1 MKLTV
6 SHPSHIR
13 EGVTIKTI
21 MWSKVAILAFISLL
35 AVGMY
40 ATSSITLGLSALA
53 LVLVSVL
60 AAVLTEAGI
69 QKLTNQELTI
79 KDGDAVLIG
88 LIIALL
94 LPPEDIKLWI
104 PVVGAFFAVALV
116 KHGFGGL
123 GSTLFNPAI
132 AAWVFMNMSWG
143 MLTGSEYVSHLGSA
157 SYNILFLGSYSDI
170 IIESGAVR
178 FAEISSVFLI
188 IGGLY
193 LIYKKYIDWRI
204 PLLYLSSTI
213 IVAVIIGEELSY
225 VITGML
231 FLGVFILAPDPTTS
245 PITKNGRI
253 IYGLLCGIMTVI
265 YGYLTYNY
273 VVAVLYTVFF
283 ANAVAPFIEKNTYPK
298 PVNEVQS

>member
-21 MWSKVAILAFISLL
+21 MWSKIVILLIL
-35 AVGMY
+35 
-40 ATSSITLGLSALA
+40 TLFSVVVFGLQALA

-88 LIIALL
+88 LIMALL
-94 LPPEDIKLWI
+94 LPPDIKLWI

-143 MLTGSEYVSHLGSA
+143 ALTGSKSIPHISEYTDL
-157 SYNILFLGSYSDI
+157 LMEF
-170 IIESGAVR
+170 GAGR
-178 FAEISSVFLI
+178 LAEVSSVVLI

-213 IVAVIIGEELSY
+213 VVAVILGEELSY
-225 VITGML
+225 VMTGML

-253 IYGLLCGIMTVI
+253 IYGLLCGILTVV

-298 PVNEVQS
+298 PVNEVPA

>member
-21 MWSKVAILAFISLL
+21 MWSKIVILLILSLTSVAVF
-35 AVGMY
+35 G
-40 ATSSITLGLSALA
+40 LGVLA
-53 LVLVSVL
+53 LLLVSVL

-79 KDGDAVLIG
+79 QDGDAVLIG

-94 LPPEDIKLWI
+94 LPPDIKLWI

-116 KHGFGGL
+116 KHAFGGL

-143 MLTGSEYVSHLGSA
+143 ALTGSKSVPHIGEYTDL
-157 SYNILFLGSYSDI
+157 LMEF
-170 IIESGAVR
+170 GAGR
-178 FAEISSVFLI
+178 MAEVSSVVLI

-193 LIYKKYIDWRI
+193 LMYKKYIDWRI
-204 PLLYLSSTI
+204 PLFYLSSTI
-213 IVAVIIGEELSY
+213 IMAVILGEELSY
-225 VITGML
+225 VLTGML

-265 YGYLTYNY
+265 YGFLTYNY
-273 VVAVLYTVFF
+273 VVAVLYTIFF
-283 ANAVAPFIEKNTYPK
+283 ANAVAPFIEKNTFPK
-298 PVNEVQS
+298 PVNEVPK

>member
-21 MWSKVAILAFISLL
+21 MWSKIIILLILSLFS
-35 AVGMY
+35 VVVF
-40 ATSSITLGLSALA
+40 GLQALA
-53 LVLVSVL
+53 LVVVSVS

-69 QKLTNQELTI
+69 QKLTNQKLTI
-79 KDGDAVLIG
+79 QDGDAVLIG

-94 LPPEDIKLWI
+94 LPPDIKLWI

-116 KHGFGGL
+116 KHAFGGL

-143 MLTGSEYVSHLGSA
+143 ALTGSKSIPHISEYTDL
-157 SYNILFLGSYSDI
+157 LMEF
-170 IIESGAVR
+170 GAGR
-178 FAEISSVFLI
+178 LAEVSSVVLI

-204 PLLYLSSTI
+204 PLFYLSSTI
-213 IVAVIIGEELSY
+213 IVAVILGEELSY

-253 IYGLLCGIMTVI
+253 IYGLLCGILTVV

-298 PVNEVQS
+298 PVNEVPA

>member
-21 MWSKVAILAFISLL
+21 MWSKIVILLILSLTSVAVF
-35 AVGMY
+35 G
-40 ATSSITLGLSALA
+40 LGVLA
-53 LVLVSVL
+53 LLLVSVL

-79 KDGDAVLIG
+79 QDGDAVLIG

-94 LPPEDIKLWI
+94 LPPDIKLWI

-116 KHGFGGL
+116 KHAFGGL

-143 MLTGSEYVSHLGSA
+143 ALTGSKSIPHIGEYTDL
-157 SYNILFLGSYSDI
+157 LMEF
-170 IIESGAVR
+170 GAGR
-178 FAEISSVFLI
+178 MAEVSSVVLI

-193 LIYKKYIDWRI
+193 LMYKKYIDWRI
-204 PLLYLSSTI
+204 PLFYLSSTI
-213 IVAVIIGEELSY
+213 IMAVILGEELSY
-225 VITGML
+225 VLTGML

-273 VVAVLYTVFF
+273 VVAVLYTIFF
-283 ANAVAPFIEKNTYPK
+283 ANAVAPFIEKNTFPK
-298 PVNEVQS
+298 PVNEVPK

>member
-1 MKLTV
+1 MKFTV

-13 EGVTIKTI
+13 EGVTIKSI
-21 MWSKVAILAFISLL
+21 MWSKIVILLVLSLFS
-35 AVGMY
+35 VVVF
-40 ATSSITLGLSALA
+40 GLQALA
-53 LVLVSVL
+53 LLLVSIL

-79 KDGDAVLIG
+79 QDGDAVLIG

-94 LPPEDIKLWI
+94 LPPGIELWI
-104 PVVGAFFAVALV
+104 PVVGVFFAVALV

-132 AAWVFMNMSWG
+132 AAWVFMNMSWKA
-143 MLTGSEYVSHLGSA
+143 LAGSKSISIPHIGEYTDL
-157 SYNILFLGSYSDI
+157 LMEF
-170 IIESGAVR
+170 GAGR
-178 FAEISSVFLI
+178 MAEVSSVVLI

-213 IVAVIIGEELSY
+213 IMAVILGEELSY
-225 VITGML
+225 VLTGML

-298 PVNEVQS
+298 PVNEVPA

>member
-13 EGVTIKTI
+13 KGVTIKTI
-21 MWSKVAILAFISLL
+21 MWSKIVILLILSLFS
-35 AVGMY
+35 VVVF
-40 ATSSITLGLSALA
+40 GLEALA
-53 LVLVSVL
+53 LVLVSVS

-69 QKLTNQELTI
+69 QKLTNQKLTI
-79 KDGDAVLIG
+79 QDGDAVLIG

-94 LPPEDIKLWI
+94 LPPDIKLWI

-116 KHGFGGL
+116 KHAFGGL

-143 MLTGSEYVSHLGSA
+143 ALTGSKSIPHISEYTD
-157 SYNILFLGSYSDI
+157 LFM
-170 IIESGAVR
+170 EFGAGR
-178 FAEISSVFLI
+178 LAEVSSVVLI

-193 LIYKKYIDWRI
+193 LIHKKYIDWRI
-204 PLLYLSSTI
+204 PFFYLSSTI
-213 IVAVIIGEELSY
+213 IMAVILGEELSY
-225 VITGML
+225 VLTGML

-298 PVNEVQS
+298 PVNEVPA

>member
-21 MWSKVAILAFISLL
+21 MWSKIVILLIL
-35 AVGMY
+35 
-40 ATSSITLGLSALA
+40 TLFSVVVFGLQALA

-88 LIIALL
+88 LIMALL
-94 LPPEDIKLWI
+94 LPPDIELWI

-143 MLTGSEYVSHLGSA
+143 ALTGSKSIPHISEYTDL
-157 SYNILFLGSYSDI
+157 LMEF
-170 IIESGAVR
+170 GAGR
-178 FAEISSVFLI
+178 LAEVSSVVLI

-213 IVAVIIGEELSY
+213 VVAVILGEELSY
-225 VITGML
+225 VMTGML

-253 IYGLLCGIMTVI
+253 IYGLLCGILTVV

-298 PVNEVQS
+298 PVNEVPA

>member
-13 EGVTIKTI
+13 EGVTINKI
-21 MWSKVAILAFISLL
+21 MWSKIAILAVLSLFSAVVFGPEAL
-35 AVGMY
+35 AV
-40 ATSSITLGLSALA
+40 
-53 LVLVSVL
+53 VLVSVL
-60 AAVLTEAGI
+60 AAVLTETGI
-69 QKLTNQELTI
+69 QKLTKQELTI

-88 LIIALL
+88 LVMALL
-94 LPPEDIKLWI
+94 LPPTVALWI

-116 KHGFGGL
+116 KHAFGGL

-143 MLTGSEYVSHLGSA
+143 TLTGSESIPHISEYTDLFIEYGSGRLGEVSSL
-157 SYNILFLGSYSDI
+157 I
-170 IIESGAVR
+170 
-178 FAEISSVFLI
+178 LI

-204 PLLYLSSTI
+204 PTLYLISTI
-213 IVAVIIGEELSY
+213 VMALLIGEELSY

-231 FLGVFILAPDPTTS
+231 FLGIFILAPDPTTS
-245 PITKNGRI
+245 PITKKGRF
-253 IYGLLCGIMTVI
+253 IYGILCGILTVV
-265 YGYLTYNY
+265 YGYLTYDY

-283 ANAVAPFIEKNTYPK
+283 ANAVAPFIEKNTFPK
-298 PVNEVQS
+298 PVNEVSA

>member
-21 MWSKVAILAFISLL
+21 MWSKIVILLILSLFS
-35 AVGMY
+35 VVVF
-40 ATSSITLGLSALA
+40 GLQALA

-94 LPPEDIKLWI
+94 LPPDIKLWI

-143 MLTGSEYVSHLGSA
+143 ALTGSKSIPH
-157 SYNILFLGSYSDI
+157 I
-170 IIESGAVR
+170 SGYTDLLMEFGAGR
-178 FAEISSVFLI
+178 LAEVSSVVLI
-188 IGGLY
+188 IGGMY

-204 PLLYLSSTI
+204 PLFYLSSTI
-213 IVAVIIGEELSY
+213 IVAVILGEELSY
-225 VITGML
+225 VMTGML
-231 FLGVFILAPDPTTS
+231 FLGVFILAPDPPTS

-253 IYGLLCGIMTVI
+253 IYGLLCGILTVV

-298 PVNEVQS
+298 PVNEVPA

>member
-13 EGVTIKTI
+13 QGVTIKTI
-21 MWSKVAILAFISLL
+21 MWSKVAILAFVSLL

-40 ATSSITLGLSALA
+40 ASSSITLGLSALA

-94 LPPEDIKLWI
+94 LPPDIKLWI

-143 MLTGSEYVSHLGSA
+143 ALTGSKSIPHIGEYTDL
-157 SYNILFLGSYSDI
+157 LMEF
-170 IIESGAVR
+170 GAGR
-178 FAEISSVFLI
+178 LAEVSSVVLI

-213 IVAVIIGEELSY
+213 IVAVILGEELSY
-225 VITGML
+225 VLTGML

-265 YGYLTYNY
+265 YGYLTFNY

-298 PVNEVQS
+298 PVNEVPA

>member
-13 EGVTIKTI
+13 EGVTIKNI
-21 MWSKVAILAFISLL
+21 MWSKIVIL
-35 AVGMY
+35 
-40 ATSSITLGLSALA
+40 SIVCLFSVVVFGLGALA
-53 LVLVSVL
+53 LVVVSVL
-60 AAVLTEAGI
+60 AAVLTEVGI

-79 KDGDAVLIG
+79 QDGDAVLIG
-88 LIIALL
+88 LIIAML
-94 LPPEDIKLWI
+94 LPPDIKLWI

-116 KHGFGGL
+116 KHAFGGL

-132 AAWVFMNMSWG
+132 SAWVFMNMSWG
-143 MLTGSEYVSHLGSA
+143 ALTGSKSIPHIGEYTDL
-157 SYNILFLGSYSDI
+157 LMEF
-170 IIESGAVR
+170 GAGR
-178 FAEISSVFLI
+178 LAEVSSVVLI
-188 IGGLY
+188 IGGMY

-213 IVAVIIGEELSY
+213 IMAVILGEELSY
-225 VITGML
+225 VLTGML

-298 PVNEVQS
+298 PVNEVPA

>member
-21 MWSKVAILAFISLL
+21 MWSKIVILLILSLFS
-35 AVGMY
+35 VVVFG
-40 ATSSITLGLSALA
+40 LGALA

-88 LIIALL
+88 LIMALL
-94 LPPEDIKLWI
+94 LPPDIKLWI

-143 MLTGSEYVSHLGSA
+143 ALTGSGSIPHIGEYTDLVMEFGAGRLG
-157 SYNILFLGSYSDI
+157 
-170 IIESGAVR
+170 EV
-178 FAEISSVFLI
+178 SSVVLI

-193 LIYKKYIDWRI
+193 LMYKKYIDWRI

-213 IVAVIIGEELSY
+213 IMAVMLGEELSY

-298 PVNEVQS
+298 PVNEVPA

>member
-13 EGVTIKTI
+13 EGVTIKNI
-21 MWSKVAILAFISLL
+21 MWSKVVILALVSLL
-35 AVGMY
+35 AVVMY
-40 ATSSITLGLSALA
+40 ARSSITLGLSALG

-60 AAVLTEAGI
+60 SAVLTEAGI
-69 QKLTNQELTI
+69 QKFTKQELTI

-88 LIIALL
+88 LIMALL
-94 LPPEDIKLWI
+94 LPPVIKLWI
-104 PVVGAFFAVALV
+104 PVLGAFFAVALV

-143 MLTGSEYVSHLGSA
+143 TLTGSGSVSHLGNA
-157 SYNILFLGSYSDI
+157 SYNLLLGRYSDI
-170 IIESGAVR
+170 IIESGAGR
-178 FAEISSVFLI
+178 LAEVSSVILI

-193 LIYKKYIDWRI
+193 LIYKKYIDWRM
-204 PLLYLSSTI
+204 PLFYFVGAI
-213 IVAVIIGEELSY
+213 GMAVIVGEELSY
-225 VITGML
+225 VVTGML
-231 FLGVFILAPDPTTS
+231 FLGMFILVPDPATS

-253 IYGLLCGIMTVI
+253 IYGLICGILTVI

-273 VVAVLYTVFF
+273 IVAVLYTVFF
-283 ANAVAPFIEKNTYPK
+283 ANAISPFIEKSTLPK
-298 PVNEVQS
+298 PVNEVAS

>member
-1 MKLTV
+1 MKFTV

-21 MWSKVAILAFISLL
+21 MWSKIVILLILSLFS
-35 AVGMY
+35 VVVF
-40 ATSSITLGLSALA
+40 GLQALA

-94 LPPEDIKLWI
+94 LPPDIKLWI

-143 MLTGSEYVSHLGSA
+143 ALTGSKSIPH
-157 SYNILFLGSYSDI
+157 I
-170 IIESGAVR
+170 SGYTDLLMEFGAGR
-178 FAEISSVFLI
+178 LAEVSSVVLI
-188 IGGLY
+188 IGGMY

-204 PLLYLSSTI
+204 PLFYLSSTI
-213 IVAVIIGEELSY
+213 IVAVILGEELSY
-225 VITGML
+225 VMTGML
-231 FLGVFILAPDPTTS
+231 FLGVFILAPDPPTS

-253 IYGLLCGIMTVI
+253 IYGLLCGILTVV

-298 PVNEVQS
+298 PVNEVPA

>member
-21 MWSKVAILAFISLL
+21 MWSKIVILLILSLTSVAVF
-35 AVGMY
+35 G
-40 ATSSITLGLSALA
+40 LGVLA

-79 KDGDAVLIG
+79 QDGDAVLIG

-94 LPPEDIKLWI
+94 LPPDIKLWI

-116 KHGFGGL
+116 KHAFGGL

-143 MLTGSEYVSHLGSA
+143 ALTGSKSIPHIGEYTDL
-157 SYNILFLGSYSDI
+157 LMEF
-170 IIESGAVR
+170 GAGR
-178 FAEISSVFLI
+178 MAEVSSVVLI

-193 LIYKKYIDWRI
+193 LMYKKYIDWRI

-213 IVAVIIGEELSY
+213 IMAVILGEELSY
-225 VITGML
+225 VLTGML

-273 VVAVLYTVFF
+273 VVAVLYTIFF
-283 ANAVAPFIEKNTYPK
+283 ANAVAPFIEKNTFPK
-298 PVNEVQS
+298 PVNEVPK

>member
-21 MWSKVAILAFISLL
+21 MWSKIVILLILSLFS
-35 AVGMY
+35 VVVF
-40 ATSSITLGLSALA
+40 GLEALA

-60 AAVLTEAGI
+60 AAVLTEAAI

-79 KDGDAVLIG
+79 QDGDAVLIG

-94 LPPEDIKLWI
+94 LPPDIKLWI

-116 KHGFGGL
+116 KHAFGGL

-143 MLTGSEYVSHLGSA
+143 ALTWSKSIPHIGEYTDL
-157 SYNILFLGSYSDI
+157 LMEF
-170 IIESGAVR
+170 GAGR
-178 FAEISSVFLI
+178 MAEVSSVVLT

-204 PLLYLSSTI
+204 PLFYLSSTI
-213 IVAVIIGEELSY
+213 IVAVILGEELSY

-273 VVAVLYTVFF
+273 VAAVLYTVFF
-283 ANAVAPFIEKNTYPK
+283 ANAVAPFIEKNTFPK
-298 PVNEVQS
+298 PVNEVPA

>member
-21 MWSKVAILAFISLL
+21 MWSKIVILLILSLTSVAVF
-35 AVGMY
+35 G
-40 ATSSITLGLSALA
+40 LGVLA

-79 KDGDAVLIG
+79 QDGDAVLIG

-94 LPPEDIKLWI
+94 LPPDIKLWI

-116 KHGFGGL
+116 KHAFGGL

-143 MLTGSEYVSHLGSA
+143 ALTGSKSVPHIGEYTDL
-157 SYNILFLGSYSDI
+157 LMEF
-170 IIESGAVR
+170 GAGR
-178 FAEISSVFLI
+178 MAEVSSVVLI

-193 LIYKKYIDWRI
+193 LMYKKYIDWRI
-204 PLLYLSSTI
+204 PLFYLSSTI
-213 IVAVIIGEELSY
+213 IMAVILGEELSY
-225 VITGML
+225 VLTGML

-283 ANAVAPFIEKNTYPK
+283 ANAVAPFIEKNTFPK
-298 PVNEVQS
+298 PVNEVPK

>member
-21 MWSKVAILAFISLL
+21 MWSKIVILLILSLFS
-35 AVGMY
+35 VVVFG
-40 ATSSITLGLSALA
+40 LGALA

-60 AAVLTEAGI
+60 AAVLTEAAI

-79 KDGDAVLIG
+79 QDGDAVLIG

-94 LPPEDIKLWI
+94 LPPDIRLWI

-116 KHGFGGL
+116 KHAFGGL

-143 MLTGSEYVSHLGSA
+143 ALTGPKSISIPHIGEYTDL
-157 SYNILFLGSYSDI
+157 LMEF
-170 IIESGAVR
+170 GAGR
-178 FAEISSVFLI
+178 MAEVSSVVLI

-204 PLLYLSSTI
+204 PLFYLSSTI
-213 IVAVIIGEELSY
+213 IVAVILGEELSY

-273 VVAVLYTVFF
+273 VIAVLYTVFF

-298 PVNEVQS
+298 PVNEVPS

>member
-21 MWSKVAILAFISLL
+21 MWSKIVILLILSLTSVAVF
-35 AVGMY
+35 G
-40 ATSSITLGLSALA
+40 LGVLA

-79 KDGDAVLIG
+79 QDGDAVLIG

-94 LPPEDIKLWI
+94 LPPDIKLWI

-143 MLTGSEYVSHLGSA
+143 ALTGSESIPHIGEYTDL
-157 SYNILFLGSYSDI
+157 LMEF
-170 IIESGAVR
+170 GAGR
-178 FAEISSVFLI
+178 MAEVSSVVLI

-204 PLLYLSSTI
+204 PLFYLSSTI
-213 IVAVIIGEELSY
+213 IMAVILGEELSY
-225 VITGML
+225 VLTGML

-273 VVAVLYTVFF
+273 VVAVLYTIFF
-283 ANAVAPFIEKNTYPK
+283 ANAVAPFIEKNTFPK
-298 PVNEVQS
+298 PVNEVPK

>member
-13 EGVTIKTI
+13 EGVNIKTI
-21 MWSKVAILAFISLL
+21 MWSKIVILLILSLFS
-35 AVGMY
+35 VVVFG
-40 ATSSITLGLSALA
+40 LGALA

-79 KDGDAVLIG
+79 QDGDAVLIG
-88 LIIALL
+88 LIMALL
-94 LPPEDIKLWI
+94 LPPDIKLWI

-123 GSTLFNPAI
+123 GATLFNPAI

-143 MLTGSEYVSHLGSA
+143 ALTGSKSIPHIGEYTDLVME
-157 SYNILFLGSYSDI
+157 F
-170 IIESGAVR
+170 GAGR
-178 FAEISSVFLI
+178 LAEVSSVVLI

-213 IVAVIIGEELSY
+213 IVAVILGEELSY
-225 VITGML
+225 VLTGML

-273 VVAVLYTVFF
+273 VIAVLYTVFF

-298 PVNEVQS
+298 PVNEVSA

>member
-21 MWSKVAILAFISLL
+21 MWSKIVILLILSLFS
-35 AVGMY
+35 VVVFGP
-40 ATSSITLGLSALA
+40 SALA

-69 QKLTNQELTI
+69 QKLTNQKLTI
-79 KDGDAVLIG
+79 QDGDAVLIG
-88 LIIALL
+88 LIMALL
-94 LPPEDIKLWI
+94 LPPDIKLWI

-143 MLTGSEYVSHLGSA
+143 ALSGSKSIPYIGEYTDL
-157 SYNILFLGSYSDI
+157 LMEF
-170 IIESGAVR
+170 GAGR
-178 FAEISSVFLI
+178 MAEVSSVVLI

-204 PLLYLSSTI
+204 PLFYLSSTI
-213 IVAVIIGEELSY
+213 IMAVLLGEELSY
-225 VITGML
+225 VLTGML
-231 FLGVFILAPDPTTS
+231 FLGVFILAPDPSTS

-273 VVAVLYTVFF
+273 VIAVLYTVFL

-298 PVNEVQS
+298 PVNEVPA

>member
-21 MWSKVAILAFISLL
+21 MWSKVAILAFVSLL

-40 ATSSITLGLSALA
+40 ASSSITLGLSALA

-79 KDGDAVLIG
+79 QDGDAVLIG

-94 LPPEDIKLWI
+94 LPPDIKLWI
-104 PVVGAFFAVALV
+104 PVVGTFFAVALV

-143 MLTGSEYVSHLGSA
+143 ALTGSKSIPHIGEYTDL
-157 SYNILFLGSYSDI
+157 LMEF
-170 IIESGAVR
+170 GAGR
-178 FAEISSVFLI
+178 LAEVSSVVLI

-193 LIYKKYIDWRI
+193 LVYKKYIDWRI

-213 IVAVIIGEELSY
+213 IVAVILGEELSY
-225 VITGML
+225 VLTGML

-253 IYGLLCGIMTVI
+253 IYGLLCGIMTVV

-273 VVAVLYTVFF
+273 VVAVLYTIFF
-283 ANAVAPFIEKNTYPK
+283 ANAIAPFIEKNTYPK
-298 PVNEVQS
+298 PVNEVPA

>member
-13 EGVTIKTI
+13 KGVTIKTI
-21 MWSKVAILAFISLL
+21 MWSKIVILLILSLFS
-35 AVGMY
+35 VVVFGPE
-40 ATSSITLGLSALA
+40 ALA
-53 LVLVSVL
+53 LVLVSVS
-60 AAVLTEAGI
+60 AAVLIEAGI
-69 QKLTNQELTI
+69 QKLTNQKLTI
-79 KDGDAVLIG
+79 QDGDAVLIG

-94 LPPEDIKLWI
+94 LPPDIELWI

-116 KHGFGGL
+116 KHAFGGL

-132 AAWVFMNMSWG
+132 AAWVFMRMSWG
-143 MLTGSEYVSHLGSA
+143 LPTVSKSTSHIGEYTDL
-157 SYNILFLGSYSDI
+157 LMEF
-170 IIESGAVR
+170 GAGR
-178 FAEISSVFLI
+178 LAEVSSVVLI

-213 IVAVIIGEELSY
+213 IMAVILGEELSY

-273 VVAVLYTVFF
+273 VEAVLYTVFF
-283 ANAVAPFIEKNTYPK
+283 ANAVAPIIEKNTYPK
-298 PVNEVQS
+298 PVNEVPT

>member
-21 MWSKVAILAFISLL
+21 MWSKIIILLILSLFS
-35 AVGMY
+35 VVVF
-40 ATSSITLGLSALA
+40 GLQALA

-94 LPPEDIKLWI
+94 LPPDIKLWI

-143 MLTGSEYVSHLGSA
+143 ALTGSKSIPHISEYTDL
-157 SYNILFLGSYSDI
+157 LMEF
-170 IIESGAVR
+170 GAGR
-178 FAEISSVFLI
+178 LAEVSSVVLI

-213 IVAVIIGEELSY
+213 IVAVILGEELSY
-225 VITGML
+225 VLTGML

-253 IYGLLCGIMTVI
+253 IYGLLCGILTVI

-273 VVAVLYTVFF
+273 VAAVLYTVFF

-298 PVNEVQS
+298 PVNEVPA

>member
-1 MKLTV
+1 MKFTV

-21 MWSKVAILAFISLL
+21 MWSKIVILLILSLFS
-35 AVGMY
+35 VVVF
-40 ATSSITLGLSALA
+40 GLQALA

-94 LPPEDIKLWI
+94 LPPDIKLWI

-143 MLTGSEYVSHLGSA
+143 ALTGSKSIPHISEYTDL
-157 SYNILFLGSYSDI
+157 LMEF
-170 IIESGAVR
+170 GAGR
-178 FAEISSVFLI
+178 LAEVSSVVLI
-188 IGGLY
+188 IGGMY

-204 PLLYLSSTI
+204 PLFYLSSTI
-213 IVAVIIGEELSY
+213 IVAVILGEELSY
-225 VITGML
+225 VMTGML
-231 FLGVFILAPDPTTS
+231 FLGVFILAPDPPTS

-253 IYGLLCGIMTVI
+253 IYGLLCGILTVV

-298 PVNEVQS
+298 PVNEVPA